1 MRVIEPGERR
11 TLGPLRSHVPS
22 IPGGCYL
29 VVQCISRIS
38 RLVVYVLTAWPK
50 DLESFQPW
58 HSRAY
63 LGAPA
68 LTTWPVFASRSQL
81 QPSCTQLESTAV
93 NLGILPDVAVQL
105 L

>member
-1 MRVIEPGERR
+1 MRVIEPGDRR
-11 TLGPLRSHVPS
+11 TLVPLRSHVPS

-29 VVQCISRIS
+29 VVQCISHFS
-38 RLVVYVLTAWPK
+38 RLFVYVLTAWPM

-58 HSRAY
+58 RSRAY

-81 QPSCTQLESTAV
+81 QPSCTQLKPTAV
-93 NLGILPDVAVQL
+93 NLGILPDEAVQPL
-105 L
+105 